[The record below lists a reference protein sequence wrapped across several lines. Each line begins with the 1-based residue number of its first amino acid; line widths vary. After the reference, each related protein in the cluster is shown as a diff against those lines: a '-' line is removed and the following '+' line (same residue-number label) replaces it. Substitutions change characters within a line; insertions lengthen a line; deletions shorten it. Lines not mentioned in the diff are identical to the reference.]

1 MTRAATVRNC
11 FVAIVAAM
19 GCTAPHASLI
29 YGNGRLEADVLGAS
43 CTTMSPDGITT
54 SVPCDPA
61 GWSPTLEPGWS
72 ALMTATIGYSYADDG
87 LRFDHPRQIQ
97 VNTRSFVD
105 APFEFAVLYAETS
118 NSDCARFSGNAD
130 HCDGLSVPYDAYFGQ
145 YHFPPLFISNND
157 HAEDVSGQITVT
169 TGWKWDPPSAFY
181 GQGYT
186 LTPNLFVST
195 YGFAD
200 AVPEPS
206 TWALMLGSLAVLGWR
221 VRRRLVPTPQ

>member
-1 MTRAATVRNC
+1 MTVLAAIRKSLLAV
-11 FVAIVAAM
+11 VATLA
-19 GCTAPHASLI
+19 CTASHATLI
-29 YGNGRLEADVLGAS
+29 NGNGRLEADVLGAS
-43 CTTMSPDGITT
+43 CTTTSPDGITT
-54 SVPCDPA
+54 GVPCDPG

-87 LRFDHPRQIQ
+87 LRFDHPRPIQ
-97 VNTRSFVD
+97 VGTRNFVD

-130 HCDGLSVPYDAYFGQ
+130 SCGSSVPYDTYFGQ

-169 TGWKWDPPSAFY
+169 TGWKWEPPSIFY

-186 LTPNLFVST
+186 LTPTLFVST

-200 AVPEPS
+200 AVPEPQ
-206 TWALMLGSLAVLGWR
+206 TWALMLGPLIGLAWLS
-221 VRRRLVPTPQ
+221 RRRRGGSHR